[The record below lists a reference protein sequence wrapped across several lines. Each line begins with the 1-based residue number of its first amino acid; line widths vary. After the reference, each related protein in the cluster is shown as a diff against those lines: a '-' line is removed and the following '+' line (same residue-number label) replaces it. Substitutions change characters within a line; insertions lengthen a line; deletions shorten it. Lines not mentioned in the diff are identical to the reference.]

1 MSKRSITIIAFVSVL
16 VNILLIGGIAG
27 RFYSGL
33 DRPSHGYFLKSKMHS
48 VISHLPEEKAQWYK
62 QTLGESREA
71 RKEKLK
77 AIKILRSE
85 AVEILE
91 ADKFDVAAFK
101 QKLQQLDE
109 LGSSIKKHQMHILIE
124 LAQQLDVTERRTL
137 SIFLLSDNKFKKQAN

>member
-1 MSKRSITIIAFVSVL
+1 MSKRSISIIAFVSVL
-16 VNILLIGGIAG
+16 INILLIGGIAG

-33 DRPSHGYFLKSKMHS
+33 DRPSHGSLLKGKMHS

-62 QTLGESREA
+62 QTLGEAREA

-77 AIKILRSE
+77 AIKILRAE

-91 ADKFDVAAFK
+91 AEQFDVESFK

-109 LGSSIKKHQMHILIE
+109 LGVSIKKHQMHILIE

-137 SIFLLSDNKFKKQAN
+137 SIVLLSDNKLKKQAN